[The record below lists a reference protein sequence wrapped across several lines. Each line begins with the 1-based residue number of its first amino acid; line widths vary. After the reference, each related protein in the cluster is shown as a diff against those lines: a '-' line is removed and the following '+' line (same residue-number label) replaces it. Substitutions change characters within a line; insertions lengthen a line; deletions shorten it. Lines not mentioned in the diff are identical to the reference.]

1 VVVMLATRS
10 CSEVMVGEDTTMEKE
25 EERLRS
31 TVVREKNEAGK
42 IGVRAGCFSNF
53 GFRFLPS
60 QTMKSTHIYGW
71 WKRDIL
77 SLMVPNIGP
86 LFDSERS

>member
-10 CSEVMVGEDTTMEKE
+10 CSEVMVGEDTIMEKE

-31 TVVREKNEAGK
+31 TVEKEKNEAGK
-42 IGVRAGCFSNF
+42 IGVSTGCFSNF

-60 QTMKSTHIYGW
+60 
-71 WKRDIL
+71 
-77 SLMVPNIGP
+77 
-86 LFDSERS
+86 